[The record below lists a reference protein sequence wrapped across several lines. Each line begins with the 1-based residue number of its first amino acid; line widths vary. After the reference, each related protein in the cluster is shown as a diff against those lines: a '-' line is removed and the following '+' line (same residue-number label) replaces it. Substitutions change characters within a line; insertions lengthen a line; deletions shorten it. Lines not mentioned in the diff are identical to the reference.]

1 MRFYSLL
8 ATLVLSGASLAQE
21 GRLINCRFAG
31 LDSRAPV
38 PAMLTL
44 SADGL
49 ETPVSVPTASISKPV
64 PCFATG
70 DTLKFIAA
78 ADRTP
83 LATVTIPASVKAAIL
98 LFVPAQKTGSSL
110 PWRVFVIEDSEKN
123 FPDGGAFVAN
133 FHSDDIRF
141 IIGEHKMLLP
151 PGRFSGVA
159 PPTKRDDF
167 NMAPVVFQFQK
178 ENTWRDASETM
189 LRFLPSFRYL
199 MITFLDPESGRPKVV
214 TIQDFKPTGPVAA
227 RP

>member
-1 MRFYSLL
+1 MRICSLL
-8 ATLVLSGASLAQE
+8 VILVLPSLSLAQE
-21 GRLINCRFAG
+21 GRPINCRFAS
-31 LDSRAPV
+31 LDNRVPI
-38 PAMLTL
+38 PAMLTMSL
-44 SADGL
+44 DGV
-49 ETPVSVPTASISKPV
+49 ETPVSVPTSSISKPV
-64 PCFATG
+64 ACFVTG

-78 ADRTP
+78 ADRKP
-83 LATVTIPASVKAAIL
+83 IANATIPASIKAAIL
-98 LFVPAQKTGSSL
+98 LFVPAPKTGSTL

-133 FHSDDIRF
+133 FHTDDVRF

-151 PGRFSGVA
+151 SGRFSGVA
-159 PPTKRDDF
+159 PPAKRDDF

-199 MITFLDPESGRPKVV
+199 MVTFVDPESGRPKVV
-214 TIQDFKPTGPVAA
+214 TIQDFKSSASVAA